1 MTCSFHK
8 FGSFFPGTGGI
19 HDIGKG
25 QGERYSVNVPL
36 KAGIKDPQFY
46 ELFKNITDA
55 IRTQYQPQAVVV

>member
-36 KAGIKDPQFY
+36 KAGIKDP
-46 ELFKNITDA
+46 
-55 IRTQYQPQAVVV
+55 